1 MQLGKQQRRWY
12 TSGSCSRPWAFSS
25 LCLPLWRVTGQ
36 AALAM
41 TKNPEFH
48 ARTKHIDIRHH
59 WLRDIVKEGVIQP
72 GYVATDH
79 NPADLLTKAL
89 GREKH
94 FYLLSLMKVQEDP
107 EPTDDK

>member
-1 MQLGKQQRRWY
+1 
-12 TSGSCSRPWAFSS
+12 
-25 LCLPLWRVTGQ
+25 VTVKPH
-36 AALAM
+36 LAM

-59 WLRDIVKEGVIQP
+59 WLRDIVREGVIQP

-94 FYLLSLMKVQEDP
+94 FYLLSLDEGAGGP
-107 EPTDDK
+107 RANG